1 MIIRPAAEAD
11 ADAAA
16 RVLAGAFADDP
27 HITGLLPQDRPQDR
41 MEQMFRFEALSNLR
55 TGGHVYVAVDGAD
68 TSAEPLGVAYWGAP
82 GQEAGWREQL
92 TEAVAMRRIYGRRFK
107 DVKRT
112 YREVARYRPKA
123 PHWYLKVIGTAPE
136 ARGRGVGSALIRH
149 GLAQADRAGVGV
161 YLESSKPENVPIY
174 ARYGFAEISEIPAYG
189 TTPLIGMWRPAG
201 GQS

>member
-16 RVLAGAFADDP
+16 RVLTGAFADDP
-27 HITGLLPQDRPQDR
+27 HITGLLPEDRRQER
-41 MEQMFRFEALSNLR
+41 MEQMFRFETLSNLR
-55 TGGHVYVAVDGAD
+55 TGGHVYLAVDTAD
-68 TSAEPLGVAYWGAP
+68 AGGVPLGAAFWGAP
-82 GQEAGWREQL
+82 GHEVSRREQL

-149 GLAQADRAGVGV
+149 GLAQADHAGVGV
-161 YLESSKPENVPIY
+161 YLESSTPENVPIY
-174 ARYGFAEISEIPAYG
+174 ARYGFVETSEIPAYG
-189 TTPLIGMWRPAG
+189 TAPMIGMWRPAA
-201 GQS
+201 S